1 MKTRLGA
8 PAVGTN
14 VPRRLSGLT
23 CTAFPRSIR
32 AGAYR
37 RGILLHILNPKLPL
51 FVVAFLPQFMPA
63 DAGTE
68 KLVELESGFT
78 AVTFV
83 TFVGYAALAATG
95 GGGCWRARGRT
106 GMNAA
111 AATGLGPGF
120 HPADGG
126 AFAWPRHRLDSLA

>member
-1 MKTRLGA
+1 M
-8 PAVGTN
+8 
-14 VPRRLSGLT
+14 
-23 CTAFPRSIR
+23 
-32 AGAYR
+32 
-37 RGILLHILNPKLPL
+37 LLHILNPKLPL

-68 KLVELESGFT
+68 KLVELEFGFT

-83 TFVGYAALAATG
+83 TFVGYAALAAQG
-95 GGGCWRARGRT
+95 GGGGRRARGRT
-106 GMNAA
+106 AMNAA
-111 AATGLGPGF
+111 AATGLGLGF